1 MASATNLR
9 FSAFLL
15 LLVFPCRSAADTLKI
30 TSSPAGA
37 SVEIDAVPA
46 GTTPLE
52 KGYPGGYFHKTKT
65 SMGSRLEH
73 PMVARISL
81 AGYATKEIQM
91 TDGPM
96 NWISVNGR
104 NHGEYWLLKSDH
116 FQVTLQPI
124 SQVFTGGVAAKLP
137 GAGSVDLQPELSL
150 EELVRKTKPAI
161 VYLKGLDKSGTG
173 FFVTETGVIATN
185 AHVARGEESLLTILP
200 GGEQLE
206 AKVVY
211 IDADLDIAL
220 AKVEGKDFPH
230 LALADAATVRQG
242 ENVLAIGNPGDAMLF
257 SVTKG
262 IVSAVGK
269 FANAGPGTWI
279 QTDTPINP
287 GNSGGPLL
295 NSRGEVIGINTQKL
309 VKKNVTGIGFALSAT
324 DLLEVL
330 HRFYPNVSA
339 AHHSESTGPAA
350 ARIASAAGTISST
363 SDSGSEAATPVT
375 SSSET
380 QPVSS
385 PSSSATQTAGTAS
398 EPFAS
403 PTPHGFG
410 TVTITSDPD
419 GAEIFVDDK
428 FVGST
433 PAKLKL
439 AAGSHVMVIRSAGLA
454 EWKRT
459 LEILKDSQVTLKPVF
474 ERAP

>member
-1 MASATNLR
+1 MASNSGARL
-9 FSAFLL
+9 AAVLFLL
-15 LLVFPCRSAADTLKI
+15 ACPTRSAADTLKI
-30 TSSPAGA
+30 TSTPAGA
-37 SVEIDAVPA
+37 TVEIDGVFA
-46 GTTPLE
+46 GTTPFE
-52 KGYPGGYFHKTKT
+52 NDFPGGYFHKTKT

-81 AGYATKEIQM
+81 VGYATKELQM

-96 NWISVNGR
+96 NWISLNGR

-116 FQVTLQPI
+116 FNVDLRPI
-124 SQVFTGGVAAKLP
+124 SEVFTGGVTAKLSS
-137 GAGSVDLQPELSL
+137 AGRVDLQPGLSL
-150 EELVRKTKPAI
+150 EELVRRTKPAV
-161 VYLKGLDKSGTG
+161 VYLKGLSGSGTG

-185 AHVARGEESLLTILP
+185 AHVARGEESLLTLLP
-200 GGEQLE
+200 EGQQLE

-230 LALADAATVRQG
+230 LALADSATVRQG

-295 NSRGEVIGINTQKL
+295 NSRGEVIGINTQKI

-324 DLLEVL
+324 DLLDVL
-330 HRFYPNVSA
+330 QRFYPNISMANPSENGGSSA
-339 AHHSESTGPAA
+339 APAPPSAGAGSSTRGDGSDVTTP
-350 ARIASAAGTISST
+350 ASASA
-363 SDSGSEAATPVT
+363 
-375 SSSET
+375 ET
-380 QPVSS
+380 QPLSS
-385 PSSSATQTAGTAS
+385 TPSSGTQTVGAPA
-398 EPFAS
+398 EPFNS
-403 PTPHGFG
+403 QPPHGFG
-410 TVTITSDPD
+410 TVAITSDPD
-419 GAEIFVDDK
+419 DAEIYVDEK
-428 FVGST
+428 FVGNA

-439 AAGSHVMVIRSAGLA
+439 AAGSHNMVLKAAGFA

-459 LEILKDSQVTLKPVF
+459 LEILKDSQVTLKPVL

>member
-1 MASATNLR
+1 
-9 FSAFLL
+9 
-15 LLVFPCRSAADTLKI
+15 
-30 TSSPAGA
+30 
-37 SVEIDAVPA
+37 
-46 GTTPLE
+46 
-52 KGYPGGYFHKTKT
+52 
-65 SMGSRLEH
+65 MGSRLEH
-73 PMVARISL
+73 PMVARIRL

-104 NHGEYWLLKSDH
+104 NPGEYWLLKSDH

-150 EELVRKTKPAI
+150 EVLVRKTKPAV

-200 GGEQLE
+200 GGERLE
-206 AKVVY
+206 AKVLY

-230 LALADAATVRQG
+230 LGLADAATVRQG
-242 ENVLAIGNPGDAMLF
+242 ENVLAFGN
-257 SVTKG
+257 
-262 IVSAVGK
+262 
-269 FANAGPGTWI
+269 PGTWI
-279 QTDTPINP
+279 QTDTPIHP

-295 NSRGEVIGINTQKL
+295 NDRGEVIGIHTQKL
-309 VKKNVTGIGFALSAT
+309 VKKNVTGMGFALSAT
-324 DLLEVL
+324 ELLEVL
-330 HRFYPNVSA
+330 HRFYANVSA
-339 AHHSESTGPAA
+339 THPLENAGSAAAHVPPAA
-350 ARIASAAGTISST
+350 ATVSSAS
-363 SDSGSEAATPVT
+363 DNGSETRTPVA

-385 PSSSATQTAGTAS
+385 SSSSATQTASVSS
-398 EPFAS
+398 EPFAG

-410 TVTITSDPD
+410 TVTITADPD
-419 GAEIFVDDK
+419 GAEIFIDDK
-428 FVGST
+428 FAGST

-454 EWKRT
+454 ESRRT
-459 LEILKDSQVTLKPVF
+459 VEILKDSQVTRKPVL
-474 ERAP
+474 EHAP

>member
-1 MASATNLR
+1 MASSSGARL
-9 FSAFLL
+9 AAVLFL
-15 LLVFPCRSAADTLKI
+15 FACPAHSAADTLKI
-30 TSSPAGA
+30 TSAPAGA
-37 SVEIDAVPA
+37 TVEIDGVLE
-46 GTTPLE
+46 GTTPFE
-52 KGYPGGYFHKTKT
+52 KDFPGGYFHRTRT

-96 NWISVNGR
+96 NWISFNGR

-116 FQVTLQPI
+116 FNVDLRPI
-124 SQVFTGGVAAKLP
+124 SEVFTGGIAAKLSSV
-137 GAGSVDLQPELSL
+137 GRVDLQPELSL
-150 EELVRKTKPAI
+150 EELVRRTKPAV
-161 VYLKGLDKSGTG
+161 VYLKGLGGSGTG

-185 AHVARGEESLLTILP
+185 AHVARGEESLLTLLP
-200 GGEQLE
+200 EGQQLE

-211 IDADLDIAL
+211 IDGDLDIAL

-230 LALADAATVRQG
+230 LALADAGTVRQG

-295 NSRGEVIGINTQKL
+295 NSRGEVIGINTQKI

-330 HRFYPNVSA
+330 HRFYPNISA
-339 AHHSESTGPAA
+339 ANVSESTTSSA
-350 ARIASAAGTISST
+350 ASATPAGGAVSST
-363 SDSGSEAATPVT
+363 RGVGSDLMASASTDGKPQLDSSTPLSGS
-375 SSSET
+375 
-380 QPVSS
+380 QM
-385 PSSSATQTAGTAS
+385 AGPPS

-403 PTPHGFG
+403 LPARGFG
-410 TVTITSDPD
+410 TVAITSDPED
-419 GAEIFVDDK
+419 AEIYVDDK
-428 FVGST
+428 FVGNA

-439 AAGSHVMVIRSAGLA
+439 AAGSHTMVLKAAGFA

-459 LEILKDSQVTLKPVF
+459 LEILKDSQVTLKPVLD
-474 ERAP
+474 RMP

>member
-1 MASATNLR
+1 MASSSGARLATVL
-9 FSAFLL
+9 FLF
-15 LLVFPCRSAADTLKI
+15 VCPARSAADTLKI
-30 TSSPAGA
+30 TSTPAGA
-37 SVEIDAVPA
+37 TVEIDGVLE
-46 GTTPLE
+46 GTTPFE
-52 KGYPGGYFHKTKT
+52 KDFPGGYFHKTKT
-65 SMGSRLEH
+65 SIGSRLEH

-96 NWISVNGR
+96 NWISFNGR

-116 FQVTLQPI
+116 FNVDLRPI
-124 SQVFTGGVAAKLP
+124 SEVFTGGVTAKLSS
-137 GAGSVDLQPELSL
+137 AERVDLQPELSL
-150 EELVRKTKPAI
+150 EELVRRTKPAV
-161 VYLKGLDKSGTG
+161 VYLKAMRGSGTG

-185 AHVARGEESLLTILP
+185 AHVARGEESLLTLLP
-200 GGEQLE
+200 EGQQLE

-230 LALADAATVRQG
+230 LALADAGTVRQG

-295 NSRGEVIGINTQKL
+295 NSRGEVIGINTQKI

-330 HRFYPNVSA
+330 HRFYPNISA
-339 AHHSESTGPAA
+339 ANASENGGPSVAHASSPADAVAPTRGDGSDSMTSASTDGKAQLD
-350 ARIASAAGTISST
+350 SST
-363 SDSGSEAATPVT
+363 TLSG
-375 SSSET
+375 
-380 QPVSS
+380 
-385 PSSSATQTAGTAS
+385 TQTAGAPS

-403 PTPHGFG
+403 QAPHGFG
-410 TVTITSDPD
+410 AVVITSDPED
-419 GAEIFVDDK
+419 AEIYVDDK
-428 FVGST
+428 FVGNA

-439 AAGSHVMVIRSAGLA
+439 AAGSHIMVLRAAGFA

-459 LEILKDSQVTLKPVF
+459 LEILKDSQVTLKPVLDH
-474 ERAP
+474 AP

>member
-1 MASATNLR
+1 MASGTVSRLTAVL
-9 FSAFLL
+9 FLL
-15 LLVFPCRSAADTLKI
+15 LCPARAAAETLKI
-30 TSSPAGA
+30 TSVPPGA
-37 SVEIDAVPA
+37 TVEIDGLLA
-46 GTTPLE
+46 GTTPFE
-52 KGYPGGYFHKTKT
+52 KDYPGGYFHKTLT

-81 AGYATKEIQM
+81 TGFATKELQM

-116 FQVTLQPI
+116 FQVSLQAI
-124 SQVFTGGVAAKLP
+124 SQVFTGGVTAKLP

-150 EELVRKTKPAI
+150 EELVRKAKPAV

-185 AHVARGEESLLTILP
+185 AHVARDEESLLTLLP

-211 IDADLDIAL
+211 IDGDLDIAL

-230 LALADAATVRQG
+230 LALADAATVKQG
-242 ENVLAIGNPGDAMLF
+242 EDVLAIGNPGDAMLF

-295 NSRGEVIGINTQKL
+295 NDRGEVIGINTQKL

-330 HRFYPNVSA
+330 RRFYPNVTSVTSA
-339 AHHSESTGPAA
+339 EKPREPAITPVAASKAESPTNNGGEAPVSSGET
-350 ARIASAAGTISST
+350 RMNSNNSPST
-363 SDSGSEAATPVT
+363 SDAADVP
-375 SSSET
+375 
-380 QPVSS
+380 
-385 PSSSATQTAGTAS
+385 S
-398 EPFAS
+398 EPAAVLVRQ
-403 PTPHGFG
+403 GYG
-410 TVTITSDPD
+410 TIAITSEPD
-419 GAEIFVDDK
+419 GAEIYVDEK
-428 FVGST
+428 FVGNT

-439 AAGSHVMVIRSAGLA
+439 AAGSHSIVLKLHDHAG
-454 EWKRT
+454 WKRS
-459 LEILKDSQVTLKPVF
+459 LEVFKDSQVSLKADLDQKP
-474 ERAP
+474 E

>member
-1 MASATNLR
+1 MTPGSGLR
-9 FSAFLL
+9 FAAVLILFACSAQI
-15 LLVFPCRSAADTLKI
+15 SADTLKI
-30 TSSPAGA
+30 TSKPPGA
-37 SVEIDAVPA
+37 TVEIDGVLA

-52 KGYPGGYFHKTKT
+52 KDYPGGYFHKTRT
-65 SMGSRLEH
+65 SMGARLEH
-73 PMVARISL
+73 ALVARISL
-81 AGYATKEIQM
+81 AGYATKELQLA
-91 TDGPM
+91 DGPM
-96 NWISVNGR
+96 NWISLNGR
-104 NHGEYWLLKSDH
+104 NRGEYWLLKSDH
-116 FQVTLQPI
+116 FDVELKAI
-124 SQVFTGGVAAKLP
+124 GDVFTGGVAAKMSNAEKVNLE
-137 GAGSVDLQPELSL
+137 PELSL
-150 EELVRKTKPAI
+150 EELVRHAKPAV
-161 VYLKGLDKSGTG
+161 VYLKGLDRSGTG

-185 AHVARGEESLLTILP
+185 AHVARGEESLLTLLA
-200 GGEQLE
+200 GGQQLE

-211 IDADLDIAL
+211 VDADLDIAL

-242 ENVLAIGNPGDAMLF
+242 ESVLAIGNPGDAMLF

-324 DLLEVL
+324 DLLDVL
-330 HRFYPNVSA
+330 QRFYPNISMANPVDSA
-339 AHHSESTGPAA
+339 GAEVARAAPAV
-350 ARIASAAGTISST
+350 GTVLT
-363 SDSGSEAATPVT
+363 ASDSGSDTATTV
-375 SSSET
+375 SSNPET

-385 PSSSATQTAGTAS
+385 NTSAATPTTSLAPEPS
-398 EPFAS
+398 AS

-410 TVTITSDPD
+410 IVTITSDPD

-439 AAGSHVMVIRSAGLA
+439 AAGNHVMVIRSAGLA

-474 ERAP
+474 EHAP